1 MGRITRTLTS
11 ESVLDAAVIDEDV
24 QQAYPWCCS
33 RCRVGLCARPRHHL
47 LGSTRVEHGH
57 LMHTLK
63 RIFIAVAQ
71 ALGRFT
77 MVFILAVL
85 FIALMMFMHGA

>member
-1 MGRITRTLTS
+1 M
-11 ESVLDAAVIDEDV
+11 
-24 QQAYPWCCS
+24 
-33 RCRVGLCARPRHHL
+33 HL
-47 LGSTRVEHGH
+47 
-57 LMHTLK
+57 LK

-85 FIALMMFMHGA
+85 FIALMVFMHGA